1 MRLKSGLALVG
12 CVAAFAFVNGTANAA
27 PLDAAACDAAT
38 VEQSQLSDVPA
49 IIERGAEWAKTNAP
63 PQTLQRVARWIEL
76 QEQLSFRCGRGRVTA
91 EAQRAAAAAEL
102 IENPPPPPPA
112 PAAAPSGDKPAV
124 AKEAAAPAVAAPA
137 VVAPAAPDAAAEAA
151 PSKPK
156 AAKAKPKSKPKALP
170 KEVQA
175 GVETAA
181 PVTGDT
187 DAAPVQPKKKR
198 AAKPVDAFV
207 PAPAPQTN

>member
-1 MRLKSGLALVG
+1 MRLKATLAVMG
-12 CVAAFAFVNGTANAA
+12 CVAAFALVSGTANAA

-112 PAAAPSGDKPAV
+112 PAAAAAGDKSAV

-137 VVAPAAPDAAAEAA
+137 VVTPAAAATATEGE
-151 PSKPK
+151 PPKPK
-156 AAKAKPKSKPKALP
+156 AAKAKSKSKPKSLP
-170 KEVQA
+170 EEGQA

-181 PVTGDT
+181 PVTGEA
-187 DAAPVQPKKKR
+187 DATPVQPKKKR